1 MSISPSSTDGS
12 PRPASSLVSHRF
24 SASDGVALA
33 WHELGEGRPVLLLHG
48 LFSNAETNWLKFGHA
63 AEIAGRGFRAIM
75 PDLRGHGESAA
86 PHDPA
91 AYPPD
96 VLARDGLELVAHL
109 GLSDYDL
116 GGYSLGARIAARM
129 AILGAAA
136 RRLVIAGMGLRGM
149 VDVHRRA
156 GHFRRILTGLGT
168 HERGSP
174 EWLAEAFLKTTGG
187 DPQAMLPLLGSF
199 VDSSKEELRSI
210 AIPTLV
216 VSGAEDRDNGP
227 AEALAKLLPRAR
239 YVEVP
244 GNHMSAVTRPELGRE
259 IARFLA
265 S

>member
-1 MSISPSSTDGS
+1 M
-12 PRPASSLVSHRF
+12 
-24 SASDGVALA
+24 
-33 WHELGEGRPVLLLHG
+33 LLLHG